1 MTKHAMSER
10 HQRRKVNSYLGESAL
25 GENTVELISIEL
37 EIGMEPIVMMTV
49 QIAKEE
55 VEVKQGGMRLSR

>member
-10 HQRRKVNSYLGESAL
+10 HQRQKVNSYLGESAL

-37 EIGMEPIVMMTV
+37 EIGIELIVMMTV
-49 QIAKEE
+49 QIA
-55 VEVKQGGMRLSR
+55 

>member
-10 HQRRKVNSYLGESAL
+10 YQRRKVNSYLGESAL
-25 GENTVELISIEL
+25 GENTIELISMEL
-37 EIGMEPIVMMTV
+37 EIGIEPIVMMTV

-55 VEVKQGGMRLSR
+55 VEVKQGVMRLSR

>member
-37 EIGMEPIVMMTV
+37 KIGIESRVMMTV
-49 QIAKEE
+49 QIA
-55 VEVKQGGMRLSR
+55 